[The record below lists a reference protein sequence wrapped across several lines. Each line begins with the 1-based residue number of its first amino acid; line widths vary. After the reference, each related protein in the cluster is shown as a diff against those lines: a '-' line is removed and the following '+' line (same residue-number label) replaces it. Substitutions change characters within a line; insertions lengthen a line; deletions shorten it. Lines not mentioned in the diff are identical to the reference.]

1 MTLQTRRII
10 YVGMILFFL
19 ILAPAVIL
27 YSLGY
32 SYDWQKKTLVKTGAF
47 YFESMPN
54 GAQIFINDK
63 NYGKTDK
70 FTKRLLPK
78 DYKVSIIKDGFFSWE
93 KQLKI
98 ESQIVTEA
106 RNILLIPKNH
116 NSKIVR
122 ENLPPNFDLIG
133 YSVKT
138 SEKQKMEQASTT
150 AASILKTNSFASAGN
165 SIFYLNQADN
175 LLYESN
181 LNGSSVS
188 QISLQPLPG
197 SRSSSLP
204 GEPNGIYKLS
214 AQNSSRLAALNQN
227 KDLYLFNPK
236 TNLFDKIDSNVNGAE
251 FSLDHKKIMYW
262 TDSEIW
268 VIYLEKIQI
277 QPYKKAGEKELIT
290 RFAEK
295 ITSAIWY
302 TEDNEHIIFVV
313 GDTIK
318 IIELDGRDRRNV
330 ANFIKME
337 NFSPSAWNNPQL
349 YYNLDKHLLYFINN
363 NKLYSAQIKSSQS
376 LIQATG
382 LFN

>member
-1 MTLQTRRII
+1 MTLRTRRII

-32 SYDWQKKTLVKTGAF
+32 SYDWQKKALVKTGAF
-47 YFESMPN
+47 YFESEPS

-63 NYGKTDK
+63 NYGKTNK

-78 DYKVSIIKDGFFSWE
+78 DYKVSIRKDGFFPWE

-106 RNILLIPKNH
+106 RNISLIPENP
-116 NSKIVR
+116 NSKIVL
-122 ENLPPNFDLIG
+122 ENLPLNFDLVG
-133 YSVKT
+133 YSVKA
-138 SEKQKMEQASTT
+138 SEKQKMDQASTT
-150 AASILKTNSFASAGN
+150 AASVLKATSFASAGN
-165 SIFYLNQADN
+165 SIFYLNSADN

-181 LNGSSVS
+181 LDGSSVS
-188 QISLQPLPG
+188 QISLQPLPK
-197 SRSSSLP
+197 
-204 GEPNGIYKLS
+204 GIYKLY
-214 AQNSSRLAALNQN
+214 AQNSSRLAALSQN
-227 KDLYLFNPK
+227 KDLYLLNPE
-236 TNLFDKIDSNVNGAE
+236 TNLFDKIAGNVNGAE

-277 QPYKKAGEKELIT
+277 QPYKEAGEKELIT

-318 IIELDGRDRRNV
+318 IIELDGRDKRNV
-330 ANFIKME
+330 ADFIKTE
-337 NFSPSAWNNPQL
+337 NFSPSSWDNPQL
-349 YYNLDKHLLYFINN
+349 YYNLDKQLLYFINN
-363 NKLYSAQIKSSQS
+363 NKLYSAQIKTTQS

-382 LFN
+382 LFNYGK